1 MAARA
6 KTKKTT
12 RKTTRR
18 EVFVTRTNDVVAVN
32 ESIIRRVS
40 GEKYIVLFIIILA
53 VALVAFRYRRLLIAA
68 TVNGEAI
75 TRISV
80 IKELERQGGSQ
91 ALEALVA
98 EALVYQEAG
107 KQNVRVEDSE
117 IDGEVKRIEETVL
130 AQGQKLDDL
139 LSFQGLTRE
148 DFTRRLR
155 VQLLSE
161 KLLGDKLKVTQEEID
176 QYIKDNKDTFDPALS
191 EDRLKQQV
199 EEFLRQGKFNT
210 DFTPWLDT
218 LKASAKIEYL
228 VKY

>member
-1 MAARA
+1 
-6 KTKKTT
+6 
-12 RKTTRR
+12 
-18 EVFVTRTNDVVAVN
+18 VTRTNDVVAVN

-40 GEKYIVLFIIILA
+40 GAKYIVLFIIILA

>member
-40 GEKYIVLFIIILA
+40 GAKYIVLFIIILA

-191 EDRLKQQV
+191 QEKLKQQV

>member
-40 GEKYIVLFIIILA
+40 GAKYIVLFIIILA

>member
-40 GEKYIVLFIIILA
+40 GAKYIVLFIIILA

-107 KQNVRVEDSE
+107 KQNVRVE